1 MIEFSDNF
9 LKEAKRLS
17 KKYQQIKS
25 DIQQA
30 VKEIETQNDVGTP
43 LGFNLFKKRVKNSSI
58 PTGKRGGFRVIV
70 YQQIQEKTVLISIY
84 SKTEQTT
91 ISDEELVVLLN
102 ACLTHK
108 AQP

>member
-17 KKYQQIKS
+17 KKYQQLKS
-25 DIQQA
+25 DIQQV
-30 VKEIETQNDVGTP
+30 VKEIETCNDVGTP

-70 YQQIQEKTVLISIY
+70 YQQMQEKTVLISIY

-91 ISDEELVVLLN
+91 ISDEELVALLN

>member
-17 KKYQQIKS
+17 KKYQQIKG

-30 VKEIETQNDVGTP
+30 VKEIEMRNDVGTP
-43 LGFNLFKKRVKNSSI
+43 LGFNLFKKRVKNSST

-91 ISDEELVVLLN
+91 ISDEELVALLN
-102 ACLTHK
+102 TYLGRQT
-108 AQP
+108 